1 MRLKYAKIHKDWALP
16 VPVGVGRDGKGGQ
29 TDGHKGGN
37 VRILSILGFTCET
50 DPKTNIIKKNCM

>member
-16 VPVGVGRDGKGGQ
+16 VPVGRDGKGGQ
-29 TDGHKGGN
+29 TDGHERGN

-50 DPKTNIIKKNCM
+50 DAERNIIKKNCL